1 MKKKKLMYGKFDEQ
15 TACKWRSNL
24 AKQVIKMESFKG
36 RRDKDH
42 QDILKARTE
51 LHIQSVGSILYLDDI
66 ASGT

>member
-1 MKKKKLMYGKFDEQ
+1 
-15 TACKWRSNL
+15 
-24 AKQVIKMESFKG
+24 MESLTG

-51 LHIQSVGSILYLDDI
+51 LQIQSVGSILYLDDI

>member
-1 MKKKKLMYGKFDEQ
+1 
-15 TACKWRSNL
+15 
-24 AKQVIKMESFKG
+24 MESFKG

-51 LHIQSVGSILYLDDI
+51 LPIQSVGSILYLDDI

>member
-1 MKKKKLMYGKFDEQ
+1 MNRPHASEDLTLLKKY
-15 TACKWRSNL
+15 
-24 AKQVIKMESFKG
+24 IKMESFKG

>member
-1 MKKKKLMYGKFDEQ
+1 MKKRNLWYGKFDEQ

-24 AKQVIKMESFKG
+24 AKQGIKMESLTG

-51 LHIQSVGSILYLDDI
+51 LQIQSVGSILYLDDI